1 MSPALAMALIAILS
15 VLLACVSACA
25 GVLWWRA
32 RSWPVAEAARLADAL
47 ASQQRALDAIRARL
61 EAGPPASEARPAP
74 AGSSWLSSGTGPSR
88 RADRKGPGA
97 SAATGP
103 TLIAV
108 PDLAGPPAEAEAAS
122 AELARRFG
130 AIWDLADAGASAEAI
145 ARGTGQ
151 PIGQVELILGLRRQ
165 LVAAAEGRA

>member
-1 MSPALAMALIAILS
+1 MSPALAMALIVILS
-15 VLLACVSACA
+15 VLLACASAAA
-25 GVLWWRA
+25 GALWWRA

-47 ASQQRALDAIRARL
+47 ATQQRALDAIRARL
-61 EAGPPASEARPAP
+61 EAGAAAEEARPAP
-74 AGSSWLSSGTGPSR
+74 AGSSWLSDGPGPSR
-88 RADRKGPGA
+88 RVDRKGPGA
-97 SAATGP
+97 AAGP

-108 PDLAGPPAEAEAAS
+108 PDLAGPPAEAAAAS

-130 AIWDLADAGASAEAI
+130 AIWDLADSGASAEAI